1 MLSPLSLLSTA
12 LPPPPPPSPLLAA
25 PYSTNTITMSV
36 ITIPLHYITTNPTI
50 IVIITDVA
58 SLPPPGYVSPKLLI
72 WLSHYN
78 ILHVTAEAGS
88 LPSLVLADAEYRH
101 PLRHHRKRAPCWAN
115 PCQGGGTCLN
125 GPHPSR
131 PMLCICPPDREGTH
145 NTLSYSHSTDLS
157 MFETWNSYKG
167 RLRR

>member
-58 SLPPPGYVSPKLLI
+58 SLPPP
-72 WLSHYN
+72 
-78 ILHVTAEAGS
+78 AEAGS

-131 PMLCICPPDREGTH
+131 PMLCICPLTE
-145 NTLSYSHSTDLS
+145 
-157 MFETWNSYKG
+157 K
-167 RLRR
+167 